1 MSPFENPV
9 NPVLENIHP
18 EPAYLVVDDDTAFT
32 EVLSRMLRR
41 RGLIVHTAQDA
52 AGAIALCRAHRP
64 GRAVIDLKLEQ
75 SSGLHLIGQLRA
87 LDAAI
92 QIVMLTG
99 YSSIST
105 TVEAMKLGATNYLCK
120 PAGIDEIIAAF
131 AGAAIDPA
139 PDIRAT
145 PPSISRLEWEHIQRV
160 LMENNGNISATARL
174 LGMHRR
180 TLQRKLGKR
189 PVKS

>member
-1 MSPFENPV
+1 
-9 NPVLENIHP
+9 VLENTRP
-18 EPAYLVVDDDTAFT
+18 QPAYLVVDDDTGFA

-41 RGLIVHTAQDA
+41 RGHVVHTAQDA

-64 GRAVIDLKLEQ
+64 ERAVVDLKLER

-87 LDAAI
+87 LDPAI

-131 AGAAIDPA
+131 ATAAINPA
-139 PDIRAT
+139 PDIPAT
-145 PPSISRLEWEHIQRV
+145 PPSINRLEWEHIQRV
-160 LMENNGNISATARL
+160 LKENDGNISATARA